1 MAVAQPRFIA
11 GDFSTDFIAET
22 WDADGAQHQPAD
34 ERGDGGDLTREEEIA
49 ALAAA
54 LAAQDQGEAAASH
67 RRPGGEQESSDG
79 SRWRAL
85 GRRDALG
92 GGW

>member
-1 MAVAQPRFIA
+1 MSS
-11 GDFSTDFIAET
+11 G
-22 WDADGAQHQPAD
+22 GA
-34 ERGDGGDLTREEEIA
+34 GDLTLEEIA

-85 GRRDALG
+85 GRRAALG